1 MQTLENFEIKRSGAT
16 MTISG
21 TDEDGTPRTISG
33 FYLVYQMTLDDGSKA
48 IVAANKDSMKSVRL
62 GDILPP
68 K

>member
-21 TDEDGTPRTISG
+21 TDENGKPRTISG
-33 FYLVYQMTLDDGSKA
+33 FYLVYQMKLEDGSKA
-48 IVAANKDSMKSVRL
+48 IVAANKDQTKSVLL
-62 GDILPP
+62 GAIIPP